1 VNHHDSE
8 THHDDVRS
16 TAVDGNSIADKL
28 AAIVDTLVDL
38 PACYRSEEWR
48 KTSGDRVAID
58 DAIVRCLHELDR
70 AVAAARRIGD
80 ELIGG
85 GQ

>member
-1 VNHHDSE
+1 MNRHDSE
-8 THHDDVRS
+8 THHDGVRS
-16 TAVDGNSIADKL
+16 TAVDGNNIADKL
-28 AAIVDTLVDL
+28 AAIVDALVDL

-48 KTSGDRVAID
+48 KTSGDRATID
-58 DAIVRCLHELDR
+58 DAVIRCLHELDR

-85 GQ
+85 AQ